1 MGLAF
6 SRFISIPAHFR
17 GGIIMISN
25 TVSWIAVGLLLVT
38 SIGLLISRDWRWSL
52 GFLAAQYLG
61 MFWLVTLHW
70 PFGLASIK
78 LVTGWMASATLGV
91 TRLDLAE
98 GQQLRTLKLQ
108 TEKTAEV
115 PQGRIFR
122 LFAAAII
129 VILVIAST
137 PRVETIIPGISRPV
151 IAGGLLLAGMGL
163 LHLGLTS
170 EILRTILGLLTF
182 LSGFEI
188 LYATVETSILLG
200 GLLSIVN
207 LGLALAGAY
216 LMTAAPSEE
225 DEEGLI

>member
-1 MGLAF
+1 
-6 SRFISIPAHFR
+6 
-17 GGIIMISN
+17 MISN
-25 TVSWIAVGLLLVT
+25 IISWAAVGLLLIT
-38 SIGLLISRDWRWSL
+38 SIGLLTSRDWRWSL
-52 GFLAAQYLG
+52 GLLAAQYLG

-78 LVTGWMASATLGV
+78 LVTGWMATATLGV

-98 GQQLRTLKLQ
+98 HEQ
-108 TEKTAEV
+108 TGESAW
-115 PQGRIFR
+115 PQGRLFR
-122 LFAAAII
+122 LFAAAIV

-137 PRVETIIPGISRPV
+137 PQVETIIPGISRPV

-163 LHLGLTS
+163 LHLGLTA
-170 EILRTILGLLTF
+170 EVLRVILGLLTVMA
-182 LSGFEI
+182 GFEL
-188 LYATVETSILLG
+188 LYATVETSILLA

-225 DEEGLI
+225 AEEFE